1 MAHKETK
8 FINSD
13 GFDPWLDA
21 VAKYF
26 EENEIRILR
35 ETESLIRDR
44 VLQGEING
52 VRYKWKLEL
61 SGCSFN
67 TFVKDKWVET
77 GWVRLR
83 WRNSK
88 KLEALPIYLAG
99 EELKLLS

>member
-1 MAHKETK
+1 M
-8 FINSD
+8 NSD
-13 GFDPWLDA
+13 EFDTWLDA
-21 VAKYF
+21 VAKYL

-44 VLQGEING
+44 VLQGEVNG

-67 TFVKDKWVET
+67 TFIKDKWVET
-77 GWVRLR
+77 GWVRLK

-88 KLEALPIYLAG
+88 KLEALPLYLAS